1 MAAYAAKLY
10 QLILQV
16 QAFLISSNSSEEVQ
30 CSLHSLRGG
39 ISFPNEIYLPN
50 KYDATLA
57 ALTFFLD
64 DLGMIRC
71 YLQVYYLT

>member
-1 MAAYAAKLY
+1 MFAPLSKG
-10 QLILQV
+10 
-16 QAFLISSNSSEEVQ
+16 
-30 CSLHSLRGG
+30 RG